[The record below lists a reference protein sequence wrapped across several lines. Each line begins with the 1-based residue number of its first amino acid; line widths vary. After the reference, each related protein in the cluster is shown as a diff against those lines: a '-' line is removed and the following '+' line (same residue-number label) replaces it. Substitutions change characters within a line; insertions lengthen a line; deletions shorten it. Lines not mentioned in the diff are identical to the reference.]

1 MKASIE
7 FIEPKGKYAGLR
19 RALVLIGV
27 LILGFILGWIVKG

>member
-7 FIEPKGKYAGLR
+7 FIEPKDKYAKIR

-27 LILGFILGWIVKG
+27 LILGFILGWVVKG